1 MNELQKYE
9 FNIFQKTINFL
20 NKNNLNYFLV
30 GGSLLGAIRHKGFI
44 PWDDDIDIGMR
55 RDDYEKLIEI
65 CRENDGYISENLQ
78 FIAVDLGNSIYPYAK
93 IIDKSIKIKSENGL
107 DDYLWLDIFPFDFL
121 PESNLKATILYKRE
135 YFLKKILYIKN
146 MDWEFLKKA
155 SKNYIKYF
163 LKKIMYE
170 IFLKRLDDKYIGNRM
185 NKIAKKINKK
195 YKDSEYSGCI
205 VWGYGKKEKI
215 FTGDLEIIKVD
226 FEGMELKAM
235 KGYNHYLTNLY
246 GDYMK
251 LPPEEKRVHHDFQ
264 IEKIQ
269 NK

>member
-1 MNELQKYE
+1 MNELQKCE
-9 FNIFQKTINFL
+9 FNILQKTINFL

-107 DDYLWLDIFPFDFL
+107 DDYLWLDIFPFEFL
-121 PESNLKATILYKRE
+121 PESNLKTVILYKRE
-135 YFLKKILYIKN
+135 KFLEKMLYIKN
-146 MDWEFLKKA
+146 LNSEFLKET
-155 SKNYIKYF
+155 SKNRVKYF
-163 LKKIMYE
+163 FKKVIYNLV
-170 IFLKRLDDKYIGNRM
+170 LKRIENYSIAEKM
-185 NKIAKKINKK
+185 SKIAKKVNEKNKNSK
-195 YKDSEYSGCI
+195 YSGCL

-215 FTGDLEIIKVD
+215 LTEDLDLINMS
-226 FEGMELKAM
+226 FEGKEVTVI
-235 KGYNHYLTNLY
+235 KGYDNYMRALH

-251 LPPEEKRVHHDFQ
+251 LPPEEKRVSHKFQ
-264 IEKIQ
+264 IIKLD
-269 NK
+269 K